1 MTTII
6 DELDE
11 ALICTQIIDITHDVK
26 SFTLETVEP
35 HQLRFDAGQYLTIR
49 VEIDGAEVERCYTIS
64 SPPTR
69 PGALTITVK
78 RVPGGPVSNW
88 LHANLTVGDKLH
100 VSGPLGLFSMVH
112 HRAPKYLFLSAG
124 SGITPL
130 MSMTRTLH
138 DQCDPADLI
147 FVHNART
154 PRDIIFRDELE
165 DIAARPGVQV
175 HAICEANSPT
185 EEWTGIFG
193 RLTFANIARDRPGS
207 DGAGDIRLRT
217 TAIHECGPG
226 RTRFRGSGPA
236 ALPRGELRPRDIEP
250 SIASTPTGNVDRIT
264 GPRIR
269 DRIQTQRN
277 NFCVPHR
284 RNHSERG
291 PAQRPE
297 PAIVVHRGCV
307 RHMQV
312 HGCIR
317 YGRHGTRR
325 RDPPTRNRREQ
336 DPHLL
341 RHAPAGPRHRR
352 ITDMDYPA
360 G

>member
-11 ALICTQIIDITHDVK
+11 ALICTQIIDVTHDVK

-35 HQLRFDAGQYLTIR
+35 QQLRFDAGQYLTIR

-88 LHANLTVGDKLH
+88 LHAHLTVGDKLH

-112 HRAPKYLFLSAG
+112 HRAPNYLFLSAG

-147 FVHNART
+147 FVQNART
-154 PRDIIFRDELE
+154 PRDIIFRDELD

-185 EEWTGIFG
+185 EEWTGTFG
-193 RLTFANIARDRPGS
+193 RLTLPTLLEIAPDLTERE
-207 DGAGDIRLRT
+207 IFV
-217 TAIHECGPG
+217 CGPRQYMSAVRDMLASAG
-226 RTRFRGSGPA
+226 VDPQRYHEESFDFALSNRQTAPPQPETSNASPEPGYTIEFRRSGTTFACGADETILNA
-236 ALPRGELRPRDIEP
+236 ALRNGLNPPSSCTEGVCGTCKSTVVSGTVDMAHAGGIRPRE
-250 SIASTPTGNVDRIT
+250 IAENKILICCATPL
-264 GPRIR
+264 
-269 DRIQTQRN
+269 
-277 NFCVPHR
+277 
-284 RNHSERG
+284 
-291 PAQRPE
+291 
-297 PAIVVHRGCV
+297 
-307 RHMQV
+307 
-312 HGCIR
+312 
-317 YGRHGTRR
+317 
-325 RDPPTRNRREQ
+325 Q
-336 DPHLL
+336 DLVID
-341 RHAPAGPRHRR
+341 A
-352 ITDMDYPA
+352 
-360 G
+360 

>member
-11 ALICTQIIDITHDVK
+11 ALICTQIIDVTHDVK
-26 SFTLETVEP
+26 SFTLETIAP
-35 HQLRFDAGQYLTIR
+35 QQLRFDAGQYLTIR
-49 VEIDGAEVERCYTIS
+49 VEIDSAEVERCYTIS

-69 PGALTITVK
+69 SGPLTITVK

-88 LHANLTVGDKLH
+88 LHDNLTVGDKLH

-147 FVHNART
+147 FIHNART

-185 EEWTGIFG
+185 EEWTGTFG
-193 RLTFANIARDRPGS
+193 RLTLPTLLGIAPD
-207 DGAGDIRLRT
+207 L
-217 TAIHECGPG
+217 
-226 RTRFRGSGPA
+226 
-236 ALPRGELRPRDIEP
+236 
-250 SIASTPTGNVDRIT
+250 
-264 GPRIR
+264 
-269 DRIQTQRN
+269 TQREI
-277 NFCVPHR
+277 FVYGPPQYMSAVR
-284 RNHSERG
+284 DMLGSEG
-291 PAQRPE
+291 VDPQRYHE
-297 PAIVVHRGCV
+297 ESFDFASS
-307 RHMQV
+307 
-312 HGCIR
+312 
-317 YGRHGTRR
+317 
-325 RDPPTRNRREQ
+325 NRRSAPPQPETSNASRE
-336 DPHLL
+336 PTYTIEFRRAAEPLL
-341 RHAPAGPRHRR
+341 RAAPTKPF
-352 ITDMDYPA
+352 
-360 G
+360 